1 MKRMIALLALL
12 SVAGAV
18 QAADA
23 VDAAAAQKL
32 YDKSCMACHAAKFGG
47 DGSTIFTRPDHKVHD
62 MKQLQARVTGC
73 SMKTNA
79 GWFPSDE
86 ASVAAWL
93 NQSYYKFK

>member
-1 MKRMIALLALL
+1 MRSILLLTLL
-12 SVAGAV
+12 SASVA

-23 VDAAAAQKL
+23 VDAAAAMKL

-47 DGSTIFTRPDHKVHD
+47 DGSSVFTRPDHKVHD
-62 MKQLQARVTGC
+62 LKQLQARVTGC

-86 ASVAAWL
+86 ATVAAWL
-93 NQSYYKFK
+93 NQAYYKFK

>member
-1 MKRMIALLALL
+1 MMRSILLLTLL
-12 SVAGAV
+12 SASVA

-23 VDAAAAQKL
+23 VDAGAARKL

-47 DGSTIFTRPDHKVHD
+47 DGSSVFTRPDHKVHD
-62 MKQLQARVTGC
+62 LKQLQARVTGC

-86 ASVAAWL
+86 ATVATWL
-93 NQSYYKFK
+93 NQTYYKFK